1 MKNLKLSERVKNLSL
16 SATLEMQ
23 SKAKKLKDEGVSIVA
38 LSAGE
43 SDFET
48 PRPIVEAAKL
58 ALDKGVSRYTA
69 VRGSDELIKAMQLKF
84 KRDQKVSYDAKQVLS
99 TVGAKAAIILALES
113 IVGPGDEVIVLAP
126 YWVSYPEQVKLAGAT
141 PVIVSASA
149 AEGYIPSAQ
158 KIKAAITLKTK
169 AIIIN
174 SPNNPTGV
182 VFDEKVLREIMD
194 VVAGTSIWVISD
206 EIYEHL
212 TFDGL
217 KHISPAALSKDA
229 YERTLV
235 ISGTSKNYAMT
246 GWRVGVVGGPQH
258 LVDAMVKLQQQRYSC
273 IAAIS
278 QAAAAYA
285 LTEPEEL
292 KSYIEEMRSAYEER
306 RNMLMEILPQLKK
319 VSCVRPEGAFYGFL
333 DFSAWIG
340 QNHRGALIKND
351 EELALRLLSEA
362 HVALVSGTAFGASG
376 CLRLSIASSAENIR
390 EGLKRISNWLA

>member
-1 MKNLKLSERVKNLSL
+1 MENLKLSERVKNLSL

-23 SKAKKLKDEGVSIVA
+23 SKAKKLKDEGVSVAA

-48 PRPIVEAAKL
+48 PRPIIEAAKI

-113 IVGPGDEVIVLAP
+113 MVGPGDEVIVLAP

-149 AEGYIPSAQ
+149 PEGYIPSAQ
-158 KIKAAITLKTK
+158 KIKAAITVKTK

-212 TFDGL
+212 IFDGL
-217 KHISPAALSKDA
+217 KHVSPAALSKDA
-229 YERTLV
+229 YDRTLV

-246 GWRVGVVGGPQH
+246 GWRVGVVGGPQL

-278 QAAAAYA
+278 QSAAVYA

-292 KSYIEEMRSAYEER
+292 KPYIEEMRAAYEKR
-306 RNMLMEILPQLKK
+306 RNMLMEILPQLKN

-340 QNHRGALIKND
+340 QNHRGAFIKND

-362 HVALVSGTAFGASG
+362 HVALVSGTAFGAPG